1 MFQTAL
7 NQGTTATDTALDVE
21 LRKVFKVFNGETAV
35 RGVDL
40 SIRQGEFFSILA
52 VAAAARLRPCG

>member
-7 NQGTTATDTALDVE
+7 NQGTTAADTAIDVE

-40 SIRQGEFFSILA
+40 EIHQGDF
-52 VAAAARLRPCG
+52 

>member
-40 SIRQGEFFSILA
+40 SIRQGEFFSILG
-52 VAAAARLRPCG
+52 PSG